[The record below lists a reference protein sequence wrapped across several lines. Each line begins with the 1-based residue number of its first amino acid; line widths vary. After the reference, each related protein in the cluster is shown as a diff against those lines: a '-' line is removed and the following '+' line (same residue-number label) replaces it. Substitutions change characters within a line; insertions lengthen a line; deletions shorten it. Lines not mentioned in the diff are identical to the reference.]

1 MLVSLLRLF
10 LVQAHLG
17 CVKRLQNGFVTLRAK
32 LCSTVYCNRS
42 CLWVCLCVEGVRVCV
57 LVSVPTI
64 TRNCLHR
71 SSPNWVRR
79 WSDHLQL
86 IKFWPSCIPEKG
98 VCGWAKNF
106 WLHLATASAQCLRGL
121 CALFSFNHDLSHVT
135 FTHFFSLQTIP
146 ICSLVKRM
154 LCFLI
159 SISALV
165 RGPLQCLCL
174 DWYLDDG

>member
-98 VCGWAKNF
+98 VCGWAKIF
-106 WLHLATASAQCLRGL
+106 GFTLLQPVHSVCVASVRFFHLIMIYRMWLLL
-121 CALFSFNHDLSHVT
+121 
-135 FTHFFSLQTIP
+135 I
-146 ICSLVKRM
+146 SLVCK
-154 LCFLI
+154 LFQFAHLWNGC
-159 SISALV
+159 SAS
-165 RGPLQCLCL
+165 
-174 DWYLDDG
+174 